1 MVVSLDGVLKSTH
14 ANFGVVEN
22 VFGFAGQ
29 AAPVLVL

>member
-1 MVVSLDGVLKSTH
+1 MFVSLDGIWKLAH
-14 ANFGVVEN
+14 ANFGVVKN